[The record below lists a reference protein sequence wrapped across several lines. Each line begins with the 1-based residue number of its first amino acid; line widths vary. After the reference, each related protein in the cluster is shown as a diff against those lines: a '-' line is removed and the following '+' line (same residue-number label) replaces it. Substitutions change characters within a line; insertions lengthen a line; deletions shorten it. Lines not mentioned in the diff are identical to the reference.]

1 LAVASVV
8 VKITQVQMDYEE
20 EELEGLAVEQVVQMV
35 AVHQVLLRLAK
46 EMQVLQIQVRPWAVA
61 VVRAAQDLAKMVV
74 WEQPTLLAALRILL
88 REVAVAPR
96 DQEQVEQAYQGEA
109 QEAVI
114 LVVVVQAA
122 LQIQAEAV
130 VGVATKEEAVA
141 QAAQESLSL
150 GTRQIL

>member
-1 LAVASVV
+1 
-8 VKITQVQMDYEE
+8 
-20 EELEGLAVEQVVQMV
+20 
-35 AVHQVLLRLAK
+35 
-46 EMQVLQIQVRPWAVA
+46 
-61 VVRAAQDLAKMVV
+61 
-74 WEQPTLLAALRILL
+74 
-88 REVAVAPR
+88 VAPR

-114 LVVVVQAA
+114 LVVAVQAE

-130 VGVATKEEAVA
+130 VGVVIKEEVVA